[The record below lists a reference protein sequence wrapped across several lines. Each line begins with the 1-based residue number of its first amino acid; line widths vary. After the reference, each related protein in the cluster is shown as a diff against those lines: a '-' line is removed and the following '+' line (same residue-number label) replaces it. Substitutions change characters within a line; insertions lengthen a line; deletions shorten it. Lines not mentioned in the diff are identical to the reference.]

1 MTTSSAHLLIIRFF
15 LATIISDRE
24 RDTERRERKEAQD
37 DLNARVSVLEM
48 GQYANNLTQCIIK
61 MVFLNQIRNIKDIGE
76 IEACPKGESNKI
88 DMDAGLDLY

>member
-1 MTTSSAHLLIIRFF
+1 
-15 LATIISDRE
+15 
-24 RDTERRERKEAQD
+24 
-37 DLNARVSVLEM
+37 VSVLEM
-48 GQYANNLTQCIIK
+48 GQYANNLKQCIIK